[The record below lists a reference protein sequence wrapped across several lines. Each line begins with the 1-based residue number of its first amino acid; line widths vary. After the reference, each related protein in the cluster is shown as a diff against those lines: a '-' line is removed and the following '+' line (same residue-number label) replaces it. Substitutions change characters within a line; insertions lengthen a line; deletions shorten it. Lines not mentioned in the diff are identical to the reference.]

1 MNAVS
6 NDSTIAPTL
15 PMDEE
20 TTTHLGGGSTHT
32 HLTTCNVTSTSTP
45 KEIINSIREHDI
57 YIESLDHTET
67 SLPSSPS
74 STAIAVVDSLC
85 LSAKIAITYQI
96 LSNVSSLIVSEDFYI
111 EECQLSLLNW
121 AYRSV
126 RDVSNK
132 EQLEILLDNILN
144 IFEIFPINQQDLISL
159 NFIEKL
165 NKIKRSVKKWN
176 TKLSIKIQHLV
187 TYWQNMCDMYQS
199 QVSQFN
205 RLLGKK
211 IKRTFDDDDD
221 EQRSY
226 TTRQSSTDTIQS
238 MVEKKKVSWI
248 ENDVEDVIDYNPN
261 EAVIASLLHNDSGV
275 LKE

>member
-20 TTTHLGGGSTHT
+20 TTTHLGGGPTHT
-32 HLTTCNVTSTSTP
+32 HLTTCTVTSTSTP
-45 KEIINSIREHDI
+45 KEIINSIRENDI

-67 SLPSSPS
+67 PIPSSPS
-74 STAIAVVDSLC
+74 LTAIAVVDSLC

-96 LSNVSSLIVSEDFYI
+96 LSNVSSLIVSDDFYI

-205 RLLGKK
+205 LLGQKTQ
-211 IKRTFDDDDD
+211 RHTDD
-221 EQRSY
+221 EEYYYDEQHSY

-238 MVEKKKVSWI
+238 MLDKKKVSWI
-248 ENDVEDVIDYNPN
+248 DNDVEEVIDYNPN
-261 EAVIASLLHNDSGV
+261 DTVIATYT
-275 LKE
+275 KE

>member
-6 NDSTIAPTL
+6 NAPTIAPTL

-20 TTTHLGGGSTHT
+20 TTTHSGGEPTHT
-32 HLTTCNVTSTSTP
+32 HLTTCTVISTSTP

-57 YIESLDHTET
+57 YIESLDHSET
-67 SLPSSPS
+67 SSPPL
-74 STAIAVVDSLC
+74 TAIALVDSLC
-85 LSAKIAITYQI
+85 LITYQI

-205 RLLGKK
+205 LLGQKTQ
-211 IKRTFDDDDD
+211 RHTDD
-221 EQRSY
+221 EEYYYDEQHSY

-238 MVEKKKVSWI
+238 MLDKKKVSWI
-248 ENDVEDVIDYNPN
+248 DNDVDEVIDYNPN
-261 EAVIASLLHNDSGV
+261 DAVIATTTHTGLS
-275 LKE
+275 KE

>member
-1 MNAVS
+1 MNAVL
-6 NDSTIAPTL
+6 NEATVDRQLLMEKTIQS
-15 PMDEE
+15 
-20 TTTHLGGGSTHT
+20 GGLVSQSYNCTG
-32 HLTTCNVTSTSTP
+32 TSLLNP
-45 KEIINSIREHDI
+45 KEIINNIREHDI
-57 YIESLDHTET
+57 YLENLDHYDSSTTSTSLNEHVLDESLLIPAE
-67 SLPSSPS
+67 
-74 STAIAVVDSLC
+74 
-85 LSAKIAITYQI
+85 IAITFQI
-96 LSNVSSLIVSEDFYI
+96 LSNVSSLIVSDDFYI

-205 RLLGKK
+205 LLGQKTQ
-211 IKRTFDDDDD
+211 RHTDD
-221 EQRSY
+221 EEYYYDEQHSY

-238 MVEKKKVSWI
+238 MLDKKKVSWI
-248 ENDVEDVIDYNPN
+248 DNDVEEVIDYNPN
-261 EAVIASLLHNDSGV
+261 DTVIATYT
-275 LKE
+275 KE